1 MNPMTVDQLSCRFH
15 VFQLSNI
22 SDDQRIV
29 ERVRQQSKNSK
40 PVACRGRKVV
50 SPCSQ
55 ALVPHPG
62 TSWMVRR
69 KGVNVAPR
77 FVEK

>member
-1 MNPMTVDQLSCRFH
+1 VAQLSCRFH

-22 SDDQRIV
+22 SDDQRID
-29 ERVRQQSKNSK
+29 ERVRQPSQNSK
-40 PVACRGRKVV
+40 LVICGGRKVV
-50 SPCSQ
+50 SPCLK
-55 ALVPHPG
+55 ALVPYPG
-62 TSWMVRR
+62 TSWMVRP